1 MADTASTADLEPA
14 ARALRG
20 LLPAVTD
27 DRLTNPTPCAGWT
40 VGDLLDHLLGLT
52 VAFRMAAAKAPDP
65 APGGPAEPSAVNL
78 PASWREDLSERLDAL
93 VAAWRDP
100 AAWTGETAVGGANLP
115 GAIMG
120 VVALNE
126 LTLHG
131 WDLAR
136 GTDQPFEPDPRTVEA
151 VHGLVSHQASDD
163 GTPGLF
169 GPQLRPDPDAPL
181 FDRVLALAGRD
192 PDWKG

>member
-20 LLPAVTD
+20 LLPGVTD
-27 DRLTNPTPCAGWT
+27 DNLADPTPCAGWT

-52 VAFRMAAAKAPDP
+52 VAFRMAAAKEPDP
-65 APGGPAEPSAVNL
+65 APDGPAEPSATNL
-78 PASWREDLSERLDAL
+78 PAGWREDLPERLDAL

-100 AAWTGETAVGGANLP
+100 AAWSGETSVGGATLP

-136 GTDQPFEPDPRTVEA
+136 STDQPFDPDPRTVEA

-169 GPQLRPDPDAPL
+169 GPQLRPDPAAPL
-181 FDRVLALAGRD
+181 FDQVLALSGRD
-192 PDWKG
+192 PGWKG